1 LISLKM
7 ELEKTFQNLEGK
19 NELLIASMQKNF
31 GKTHQDLVNFRL
43 PPVVEAQGAQGR
55 KSLIA
60 KQTDILGTAELYS

>member
-1 LISLKM
+1 LLTNYLTYLGEVPSHLISLKT

-43 PPVVEAQGAQGR
+43 PPVVEAQGA
-55 KSLIA
+55 
-60 KQTDILGTAELYS
+60 